1 MPMDPENTLL
11 FVDVGQTGSRVMDS
25 RGHRYSL
32 EAGFLSGT
40 ALETVVI
47 NVLSQLKNPTAN
59 TLILSLTGLRGQVP
73 SLESLAQACSKITGC
88 EELGVCD
95 DGLAWSVG
103 SLGGKDGVSLAVG
116 GGVVSV
122 SKAREKYYHLDGNG
136 SDFGDSGGA
145 YWLGK
150 KGIRAAIRAL
160 EGSEI
165 PTSLT
170 KHFEDR
176 FGHHDEFVRSHL
188 SKSDVHRA
196 SIQFADSVLVEA
208 TTGDGIA
215 LDILSTGAIRLASV
229 AAAAAVQAGLFGS
242 HTTVALG
249 GGLMKHMLYRQLVEE
264 QLSRRG
270 SFFEVIEPAGDA
282 LDGLSYLE
290 QHERHDILSLMRW
303 WRP

>member
-1 MPMDPENTLL
+1 MPMNLKKTLL
-11 FVDVGQTGSRVMDS
+11 FVDVGQTGSRAMDS
-25 RGHRYSL
+25 RGERYSL

-40 ALETVVI
+40 EVEAVVI
-47 NVLSQLKNPTAN
+47 TVLSQLKNPTAN
-59 TLILSLTGLRGQVP
+59 TLVLSLTGLRGKVP
-73 SLESLAQACSKITGC
+73 FLETLAKACSKITGC

-103 SLGGKDGVSLAVG
+103 SLGGADGVSLAVG

-122 SKAREKYYHLDGNG
+122 SRAKEKYYHLDGNG

-165 PTSLT
+165 PTSLSR
-170 KHFEDR
+170 HFEES
-176 FGHHDEFVRSHL
+176 FGPHDEFVRSHL
-188 SKSDVHRA
+188 SKSDVHRV
-196 SIQFADSVLVEA
+196 SIQFADSVLIESA
-208 TTGDGIA
+208 AGDRVA
-215 LDILSTGAIRLASV
+215 LDILSTGANRLASV

-242 HTTVALG
+242 DTTVALG
-249 GGLMKHMLYRQLVEE
+249 GGLMKHFLYRQLVEE
-264 QLSRRG
+264 QLTHRG
-270 SFFEVIEPAGDA
+270 SFFEVVQPAGDA

-290 QHERHDILSLMRW
+290 KHERDGILSLMKW
-303 WRP
+303 WHA